1 MPVPSPTLPGPAR
14 AAPASLPMDLRVYAV
29 GDLHGCAAQL
39 DLLHGAIGHD
49 ALRAPQ
55 ARKVIV
61 YLGDYVDRGPDS
73 RGVLARLLAPAPP
86 GCERIFLMG
95 NHEAMMLAALA
106 PGAPAATIGFWLQN
120 GGRQTLASYGA
131 DAARPASWQ
140 GLIPPDQYAFLQA
153 LRTAWSAGG
162 YLFAHAGIRPGIAP
176 EAQTEE
182 DLLWIRE
189 PFLSSDAPHEAVV
202 VHGHTPE
209 DNAPVVRANRVG
221 LDTGAV
227 LGGPLSCGVFEG
239 DRLGFLQT

>member
-140 GLIPPDQYAFLQA
+140 GLIPPDQYAFL
-153 LRTAWSAGG
+153 
-162 YLFAHAGIRPGIAP
+162 
-176 EAQTEE
+176 
-182 DLLWIRE
+182 
-189 PFLSSDAPHEAVV
+189 
-202 VHGHTPE
+202 
-209 DNAPVVRANRVG
+209 
-221 LDTGAV
+221 
-227 LGGPLSCGVFEG
+227 
-239 DRLGFLQT
+239 